1 MKWDPGKVYL
11 YPVLRPRVAGG
22 ADGDYPRAEFET
34 ELDVRRIEDTTS
46 VRVSATFELSDP
58 DLLALVE
65 QGMAEYALL
74 VRAAASHH
82 RSAYRTASP
91 PIIKEF
97 RNGDLSGR
105 TEVRGLLVAV
115 GDLSGFRAAG
125 WHPDYEGMSF
135 DIGAGSVLAED
146 EPKEY
151 WIDNAEEAD
160 IGSCFD
166 VVSDEK
172 NELGNGQWRCDLH
185 DDKVHLRMSVDDFN
199 SFKKA
204 RTRVNEMGEA
214 PYVMNG
220 VYLPALVYALQQADA
235 NGDDYVHCRW
245 YRSLNARLAELRL
258 PELGDGANRLADAQR
273 LLEEPFRRA
282 LALWTGDAP

>member
-1 MKWDPGKVYL
+1 MKYDPGKAYL
-11 YPVLRPRVAGG
+11 YPVLRPGG
-22 ADGDYPRAEFET
+22 EDRDYPHAEFEA
-34 ELDVRRIEDTTS
+34 ELNVERIEGQTA
-46 VRVSATFELSDP
+46 VRASASFALSAP
-58 DLLALVE
+58 DLLALVGE
-65 QGMAEYALL
+65 GVAKYVLL
-74 VRAAASHH
+74 VRAPASHH
-82 RSAYRTASP
+82 RSAHTSPGPEITA
-91 PIIKEF
+91 KF
-97 RNGDLSGR
+97 GDGELAGR

-115 GDLSGFRAAG
+115 KDLQDFRADG
-125 WHPDYEGMSF
+125 WNPDYEGMSF

-160 IGSCFD
+160 IGSFFD
-166 VVSDEK
+166 VVPDEK

-185 DDKVHLRMSVDDFN
+185 DDKVHLRMSVDDFR

-204 RTRVNEMGEA
+204 RKRVNEMGEA
-214 PYVMNG
+214 LYVMNG

-235 NGDDYVHCRW
+235 TGDDYAHCRW

-273 LLEEPFRRA
+273 LLEEPFRGA
-282 LALWTGDAP
+282 LALWAGDAP